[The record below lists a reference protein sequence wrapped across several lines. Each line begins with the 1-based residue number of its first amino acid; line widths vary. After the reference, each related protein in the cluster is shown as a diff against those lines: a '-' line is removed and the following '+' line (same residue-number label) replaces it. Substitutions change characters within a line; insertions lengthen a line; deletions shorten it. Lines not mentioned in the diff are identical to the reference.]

1 MNKLIYPP
9 EKAATSLDEK
19 ASKLSKSSNENVHV
33 VVIYV
38 SLRKIN
44 ADWHGDKSFD
54 RLSRS
59 NQLIVGHD
67 G

>member
-9 EKAATSLDEK
+9 EKAATTLDEK

-44 ADWHGDKSFD
+44 AD
-54 RLSRS
+54 
-59 NQLIVGHD
+59 
-67 G
+67 

>member
-44 ADWHGDKSFD
+44 ADSQETNFLTDCRGAT
-54 RLSRS
+54 
-59 NQLIVGHD
+59 N
-67 G
+67 

>member
-9 EKAATSLDEK
+9 EKVDISDEK

-44 ADWHGDKSFD
+44 ADWHGDKFFD